1 MQHLLMRWQMC
12 SDYRKAELPLGG
24 GKAVIL
30 ADPLTE
36 KTPELLM
43 AFVERVA
50 RLGGTFITGEDI
62 GTTVADIEAILR
74 AA

>member
-1 MQHLLMRWQMC
+1 
-12 SDYRKAELPLGG
+12 LGG

-30 ADPLTE
+30 ADPRTE

-43 AFVERVA
+43 AFAERVA